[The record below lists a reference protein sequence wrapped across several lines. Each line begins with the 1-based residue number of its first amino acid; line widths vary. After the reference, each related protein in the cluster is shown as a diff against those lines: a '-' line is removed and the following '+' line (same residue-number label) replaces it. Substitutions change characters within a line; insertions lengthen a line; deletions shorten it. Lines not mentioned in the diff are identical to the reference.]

1 MGNSIFKIL
10 TCSIL
15 IIAFTGCG
23 ENRKIIETPITIKDE
38 TTIKINKNVLKECP
52 EHTSIFSIEESTN
65 KESICSAEIST
76 CEDKD
81 IYSLEKK
88 NIPVNIKK
96 DAAACMN
103 SDSSIELVIKQTN
116 KLELSSK

>member
-52 EHTSIFSIEESTN
+52 EHTSIFSIEESTH
-65 KESICSAEIST
+65 KESICSAELSA
-76 CEDKD
+76 CEGKD

-96 DAAACMN
+96 DVAACMN

-116 KLELSSK
+116 KLEMSSK